1 MMDLDHLS
9 VYKEIDRSNMLA
21 ELQGLPGQLMD
32 AWKLGKGYSITLSKN
47 ITSLVIAGMGGSAM
61 GADLMASYVAP
72 MCPIPIHTLRDYRL
86 PVWAKG
92 PDVLVVASSHSG
104 NTEETV
110 SVYQQALEN
119 KCSLM
124 VISTGGKLA
133 KKAQENSLPLWT
145 FTHHGQPRAAVG
157 FSFGL
162 LLALVMKLGLIPN
175 QDALVES
182 AVKAMQKL
190 QGSIDVD
197 VPVKINTAKRMAG
210 QLMNRWVTVIGADYL
225 LPVARRYKTQIN
237 ELAKA
242 WAQFE
247 FLPEVD
253 HNTLA
258 GIEKSEEVISK
269 IFVLFLSASSDH
281 PRNQLRTRLTREEF
295 MRAGINTDVLKFQEV
310 NPLAEIWTSLL
321 FGDFLSYYLAIAYQ
335 IDPTP
340 IDAIQAL
347 KKAMQ

>member
-1 MMDLDHLS
+1 
-9 VYKEIDRSNMLA
+9 
-21 ELQGLPGQLMD
+21 
-32 AWKLGKGYSITLSKN
+32 LGYRAPLSKD

-61 GADLMASYVAP
+61 GADLLVSYSAP
-72 MCPIPIHTLRDYRL
+72 ICPIPILTLRDYRL

-104 NTEETV
+104 NTEEV
-110 SVYQQALEN
+110 LSVYEQALVN

-162 LLALVMKLGLIPN
+162 LLALVVKLGLIPS
-175 QDALVES
+175 QDVLVES
-182 AVKAMQKL
+182 AVKGMQKL
-190 QGSIDVD
+190 QSSINVD
-197 VPVKINTAKRMAG
+197 VPVKNNPAKRMAG
-210 QLMNRWVTVIGADYL
+210 QLMNRWVTVIAADYL

-247 FLPEVD
+247 FLPETD

-258 GIEKSEEVISK
+258 GIEKSEEVLSK
-269 IFVLFLSASSDH
+269 IFALFLSASSDH

-295 MRAGINTDVLKFQEV
+295 LRAGINTDVMEFHEV

-335 IDPTP
+335 VDPTP
-340 IDAIQAL
+340 IDAIQNL

>member
-1 MMDLDHLS
+1 MDLDNLS
-9 VYKEIDRSNMLA
+9 VYKEIDRRNMLA
-21 ELQGLPGQLMD
+21 ELQGLPNQLMD
-32 AWKLGKGYSITLSKN
+32 AWKLGLGYNITYSKE
-47 ITSLVIAGMGGSAM
+47 ITSLVVSGMGGSAM
-61 GADLMASYVAP
+61 GADLMTSYVAP

-92 PDVLVVASSHSG
+92 SNVLVVASSHSG
-104 NTEETV
+104 NTEETL
-110 SVYQQALEN
+110 SVFQQALEN

-124 VISTGGKLA
+124 VISTDGKLA
-133 KKAQENSLPLWT
+133 RKAQENSLPLWT

-162 LLALVMKLGLIPN
+162 LLALVMKLGFIPN
-175 QDALVES
+175 QDTFVES
-182 AVKAMQKL
+182 AVNAMHNL
-190 QGSIDVD
+190 LETIDVD
-197 VPVKINTAKRMAG
+197 VPVKKNAAKRMAG
-210 QLMNRWVTVIGADYL
+210 QLMNRWVTVIAADYL
-225 LPVARRYKTQIN
+225 SPVARRYKTQIN

-247 FLPEVD
+247 FLPETD

-258 GIEKSEEVISK
+258 GIEKTEELLSK
-269 IFVLFLSASSDH
+269 IIVLFLSASSDH
-281 PRNQLRTRLTREEF
+281 PRNQLRTRLTQEEF
-295 MRAGINTDVLKFQEV
+295 MRAGINTDVIKFQEV

-321 FGDFLSYYLAIAYQ
+321 FGDFLAYYLAIAYQ

-340 IDAIQAL
+340 IDAIQNL